1 MAASMAILALAAASS
16 SAPVGQGA
24 STIPADESIGRSGAA
39 LPEPVFG
46 TLRVTDEELL
56 LYSVQ
61 LDGTTISEALTA
73 YGDPTDPLLPLGE
86 LSRLLELPLDI
97 DVANGVASGRI
108 GEGQRPITIDLKS
121 GQALIGGKV
130 VALIPPDSLVTETDI
145 YLRASLV
152 AKLLPLRITS
162 VADEMILTLEATEK
176 LPLQAQRE
184 RLARMA
190 GLAGQPE
197 AQDDAMRVATP
208 YRWISAPA
216 FDFTTEIGY
225 NSEGINGVG
234 RAVTRFEGR
243 VAGDL
248 LKAGFNAWIA
258 TDDRGDPV
266 SARVAFTRRSEEG
279 RLLGGLGG
287 TSASLGDVFTPP
299 QVVGA
304 RSLGG
309 AGLVFSS
316 SRLDEASVFQRINLR
331 GELPLGYD
339 AELYVNDILRSAQR
353 GSGAQGRY
361 EFNDIPLVRG
371 RNALRV
377 VLYGPR
383 GERIERTRVINVGGG
398 QLAAGKTTVDL
409 GIVSQDRTVINLS
422 DSNLSGFSKGK
433 GDLRAT
439 VNIAHGVTEHLTLA
453 AGLSRFTD
461 FGGTSHTVVSAG
473 TRNSLFG
480 LAVQTDIASDF
491 ERGRAVSLGL
501 AGRVK
506 GISFLGRHVEYG
518 GGFFDEANTAF
529 DPSRPMR
536 RYSEVVFDLAVP
548 LPGSIGLP
556 ISGRFDRAEFVDGGK
571 TLSARAR
578 TTANVGQTLLA
589 IGADYSRRTQGS
601 FSDTRINA
609 NLGAMRL
616 IDYKWQLRATADF
629 RVKPGARLET
639 LGFAADRAIGERYS
653 LRLGATRNFGGHD
666 TALQAGFSARLPMAT
681 ATLGGDWSTG
691 QKRWRV
697 GLQLNFGL
705 ARDPLKGRYRMTP
718 PGPANGASAALL
730 AFIDANA
737 NGRRDEGEEAV
748 PGVLVQGGGLKATTD
763 GQGRAF
769 VTGLGDGTMTS
780 LRADIAGTDTMFVAP
795 PPQNIQFAARAGGIA
810 RIDYP
815 LVPTSEIVTRIRFR
829 GRDGSLGG
837 LSAVKVRL
845 VSSKGEVAHGM
856 TEFDGTVVFDEVKPG
871 KYAVEIDPD
880 QAARLGMRLK
890 EPMLALVGSDG
901 RSVDVSGE
909 VAFNE
914 PLQMVT
920 R

>member
-1 MAASMAILALAAASS
+1 MTATLAILALAAATS
-16 SAPVGQGA
+16 SAPAGPAAPVRANAASAGA
-24 STIPADESIGRSGAA
+24 PMLGTTQADRE
-39 LPEPVFG
+39 
-46 TLRVTDEELL
+46 DLL
-56 LYSVQ
+56 LFSVQ
-61 LDGTTISEALTA
+61 LNGTTISEALTA

-86 LSRLLELPLDI
+86 LTRLLELPLDI

-121 GQALIGGKV
+121 GQALIGGKI
-130 VALIPPDSLVTETDI
+130 VALIPPDSLVTESDI
-145 YLRASLV
+145 YLHASLV
-152 AKLLPLRITS
+152 AKLLPLKIS
-162 VADEMILTLEATEK
+162 SIADEMILTLEATEK

-197 AQDDAMRVATP
+197 AQDDAMHVATP

-216 FDFTTEIGY
+216 FDFTSELGY
-225 NSEGINGVG
+225 NSEGTSGAG
-234 RAVTRFEGR
+234 RTVTRFEGR

-266 SARVAFTRRSEEG
+266 SARLAFTRRSEDG

-287 TSASLGDVFTPP
+287 TSASVGDVFTPP
-299 QVVGA
+299 QVIGA

-309 AGLVFSS
+309 AGFVFSS

-398 QLAAGKTTVDL
+398 QLAAGRTTIDL
-409 GIVSQDRTVINLS
+409 GVVSQDRTVIDLS
-422 DSNLSGFSKGK
+422 DANLSGFSKGK

-439 VNIAHGVTEHLTLA
+439 FNIAHGITEHLTVA

-461 FGGTSHTVVSAG
+461 FGGVSHTVGSVG
-473 TRNSLFG
+473 TRNSLLG
-480 LAVQTDIASDF
+480 LAVQTDLASDF
-491 ERGRAVSLGL
+491 AGGRAVSLGL
-501 AGRVK
+501 AGRIK
-506 GISFLGRHVEYG
+506 GVSFLGRHVEYG
-518 GGFFDEANTAF
+518 RGFADEANTAF
-529 DPSRPMR
+529 DPSRPLR

-556 ISGRFDRAEFVDGGK
+556 VSGRFDRAEFIDGGQ

-589 IGADYSRRTQGS
+589 IGADYSRRTQGA
-601 FSDTRINA
+601 FADTRINA
-609 NLGAMRL
+609 NFGAMRL

-653 LRLGATRNFGGHD
+653 LRLGATRNFGGND
-666 TALQAGFSARLPMAT
+666 TALQAGFTARLPMAT

-691 QKRWRV
+691 QNRWRV
-697 GLQLNFGL
+697 GLQLNFGI

-737 NGRRDEGEEAV
+737 NGHRDDGEEAV
-748 PGVLVQGGGLKATTD
+748 SGVLVQGGGLKAVTD
-763 GQGRAF
+763 DQGRAF
-769 VTGLGDGTMTS
+769 VTGLGDGTTTS
-780 LRADIAGTDTMFVAP
+780 LRADISGTDTMFVAP
-795 PPQNIQFAARAGGIA
+795 PPQTIQFAARAGGIA

-815 LVPTSEIVTRIRFR
+815 LVPTSELVTRIRFR
-829 GRDGSLGG
+829 SRDGSLGG

-845 VSSKGEVAHGM
+845 VSPKGEVAHGM

-871 KYAVEIDPD
+871 KYAIEIDAD
-880 QAARLGMRLK
+880 QAARLGMHLK
-890 EPMLALVGSDG
+890 EPIFAVIGADG
-901 RSVDVSGE
+901 RGVDVSGE
-909 VAFNE
+909 VTFNE
-914 PLQMVT
+914 PVKMVE